1 MPTAPSFRRSILLL
15 LAVAGLLLVH
25 ASASSA
31 STLGH
36 PAVAFPEDFP
46 DPAIAYDAASH
57 RYCAFATA
65 ADDAPI
71 QRRCSWDRIT
81 WSPIGSAFC
90 DGAGCVSPQPGGG
103 WAPAVAYL
111 GGAWRLYW
119 ADPQATPTR
128 KCIRVASAATLDGR
142 FVPEPASALDC
153 HAAEGGGIDPFVF
166 VDPASGDPYLQW
178 KMEGDVIGGASRL
191 VSQRLAADGLGFA
204 PGSSYVELLRG
215 TAEWERRHN
224 DGHSDLYVENPATTE
239 SNGTY
244 YLFYSA
250 SDWNSNHY
258 ATGLATCAGPLGPC
272 TKKSTA
278 APWMGPSGTV
288 WGPGG
293 ASTFVDPDGEPWLA
307 YHAWAAPC
315 FEYEDDGSCQRQ
327 VRIQN
332 LLLSNGTAQARV
344 NPGTMAVVAHTLPS
358 EPAGSGQLG
367 WYNLDARLSFDP
379 SSNLA
384 ADARW
389 GMRFQLGGAGE
400 AGQGFV
406 GLDPLA
412 EVGDYGVVG
421 ATSLQRAMLFSI
433 RGATDYKADYAGNF
447 YNVKCDVTTGEGG
460 GVSCAAQLDWVAGH
474 TYRLRVWEVCCASQP
489 SDDEWWGAWVID
501 EDSGIERFIAQIQ
514 VPGGWDWIR
523 SQALFEVAYDGTV
536 NDCNGIVRSEVTIET
551 IEANAGTAAPE
562 SRAALAGGACPGA
575 TQITP
580 AGDGY
585 TIVAGTAAGGSC
597 GIGIELVFLPALAWA
612 VREGARR
619 RRSRAAG

>member
-1 MPTAPSFRRSILLL
+1 MPLVRSRTFSILG
-15 LAVAGLLLVH
+15 LALASLALGH
-25 ASASSA
+25 AERAAA
-31 STLGH
+31 STASH
-36 PAVAFPEDFP
+36 PAVAFAEDFP
-46 DPAIAYDAASH
+46 DPAVAYDEANH

-65 ADDAPI
+65 GNGAPI

-81 WSPIGSAFC
+81 WSAIGSAFC
-90 DGAGCVSPQPGGG
+90 DGADCVSPQPGGG
-103 WAPAVAYL
+103 WAPSVAYL

-119 ADPQATPTR
+119 ADPNAMPGR

-142 FVPEPASALDC
+142 FEPEPAGTLDC
-153 HAAEGGGIDPFVF
+153 HSADGGGIDPFVF

-178 KMEGDVIGGASRL
+178 KLEGDVVGGVSRL
-191 VSQRLAADGLGFA
+191 VSQRLAANGLGFA

-215 TAEWERRHN
+215 TAEWERRRN
-224 DGHSDLYVENPATTE
+224 NGYSDFYVENPALAE

-250 SDWNSNHY
+250 SDWDSNRY
-258 ATGLATCAGPLGPC
+258 ATGLATCTGPLGPC

-278 APWMGPSGTV
+278 APWMGPIGSV

-293 ASTFVDPDGEPWLA
+293 ASTFVDADGEPWLA
-307 YHAWAAPC
+307 YHAWTAPC
-315 FEYEDDGSCQRQ
+315 QGYTSGCVRQ
-327 VRIQN
+327 TRIQN
-332 LLLSNGTAQARV
+332 LLLSSGTAEARV
-344 NPGTMAVVAHTLPS
+344 NPGTMALVDHAFPS
-358 EPAGSGQLG
+358 EPTGSGQVG
-367 WYNLDARLSFDP
+367 WFNLDARLAFDS

-389 GMRFQLGGAGE
+389 GMRFQLGGAGA

-433 RGATDYKADYAGNF
+433 RGAIDASSDYAGNY

-460 GVSCAAQLDWVAGH
+460 GVSCAAQLEWVAGR
-474 TYRLRVWEVCCASQP
+474 TYTLRVWELCCAAQP
-489 SDDEWWGAWVID
+489 SNDEWWGAWVID
-501 EDSGIERFIAQIQ
+501 EDTGVEHFIARIL
-514 VPGGWDWIR
+514 VPGGWHWIQ
-523 SQALFEVAYDGTV
+523 SHAQFEVAYDGTV
-536 NDCNGIVRSEVTIET
+536 NDCNGIVRSKVTIET
-551 IEANAGTAAPE
+551 IEANDGSQAPD
-562 SRAALAGGACPGA
+562 SRLALAGGACPAA

-585 TIVAGTAAGGSC
+585 TIVAGTASGGSC
-597 GIGIELVFLPALAWA
+597 GIGIELVFLPSLAWA

-619 RRSRAAG
+619 RRVRLAA